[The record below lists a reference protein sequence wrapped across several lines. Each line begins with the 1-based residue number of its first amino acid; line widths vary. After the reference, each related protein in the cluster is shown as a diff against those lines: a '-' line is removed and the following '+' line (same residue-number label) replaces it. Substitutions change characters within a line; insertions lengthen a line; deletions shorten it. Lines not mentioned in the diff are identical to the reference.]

1 MHSGKN
7 VRLPNMVAVQ
17 PITSMSGQLRLQRS
31 EFWSATESAQQLA
44 RTKD

>member
-7 VRLPNMVAVQ
+7 ARLLNMVAVQ
-17 PITSMSGQLRLQRS
+17 PITSMSSQLQLQRS

-44 RTKD
+44 RLND